1 LIIFAQAMPAAIFGF
16 AVGFF
21 TFVGSAIPSLRFTV
35 IFSFTSNPAR
45 VAAVSLSPKASP
57 ADTEN
62 QTAPSA
68 VNLDQQ
74 QNGYASGLA
83 NSRRMK

>member
-1 LIIFAQAMPAAIFGF
+1 MPAAVFGF

-35 IFSFTSNPAR
+35 IFSFSGCPTCI
-45 VAAVSLSPKASP
+45 AAVSLPPEASP

-62 QTAPSA
+62 QSAPSA
-68 VNLDQQ
+68 PNLDQQ
-74 QNGYASGLA
+74 QDARTSVIA
-83 NSRRMK
+83 ISRRMQ